1 MTFLQVKEPVQL
13 NTVIIDSRVER
24 REIFGLML
32 GARDMQLADSFD
44 NVDQAVSANPDCELV
59 MFCADGVQNDTIA
72 EVSKLRSAKWGI
84 LVLLDMPAPE
94 DIESL
99 VAAGADHVLPLQP
112 QSDRFSVAA
121 TAALAQA
128 RRRLSLERECL
139 AARNALEDAKAI
151 SRAKMI
157 LMSRHAITE
166 AQAHKRIQSMSMKQ
180 NIALRA
186 MAGKIIDAEELLC

>member
-32 GARDMQLADSFD
+32 GARDMQLTDSFD
-44 NVDQAVSANPDCELV
+44 NVDQAISANPDCELM

-72 EVSKLRSAKWGI
+72 DVSKLRSAQWGI
-84 LVLLDMPAPE
+84 LVLLDMPAPA

-121 TAALAQA
+121 TAALAHA
-128 RRRLSLERECL
+128 RRRFSLERECL
-139 AARNALEDAKAI
+139 AARSALEDARAI

-157 LMSRHAITE
+157 LMSRHSITE